1 MYAGSGHS
9 PEPPDEEPPLLL
21 GNYLIGLRE
30 GLEASLVV
38 SILIAYLVK
47 SGHRRALTPVWAGV
61 GSAVMLAVGF
71 GIALTVASGEMQ
83 FKTQESFGGFLSI
96 IAVALV
102 TWMVFWMRR
111 TARFMKAEL
120 EGRLQGAL
128 SMGTGAL
135 FAVAFLAVGREGL
148 ETALFLWTNISNA
161 DSSTQPIVGA
171 VLGLLTA
178 VLLGY
183 LLYRGGLRLN
193 LKRFFT
199 ITGALLIVVAAG
211 VFGYGFHDLQEA
223 SILPGLGTLA
233 FEPST
238 WFSGMGEVGRWL
250 QTALQGVFN
259 LTPQVT
265 VLQAVAWTVYIV
277 PVLALFL
284 RSSKPRAATVP
295 RERTADAHR

>member
-1 MYAGSGHS
+1 M
-9 PEPPDEEPPLLL
+9 LL

-47 SGHRRALTPVWAGV
+47 SGNRRALAPVWGGIGV
-61 GSAVMLAVGF
+61 AVALSVGF
-71 GIALTVASGEMQ
+71 GIALSVASGEMQ
-83 FKTQESFGGFLSI
+83 FRTQETFGGLLSI
-96 IAVALV
+96 IAVGLV

-120 EGRLQGAL
+120 EGKLRGAL
-128 SMGTGAL
+128 SLGTGAL

-148 ETALFLWTNISNA
+148 ETALFLWTNITNA
-161 DSSTQPIVGA
+161 TSSTQPVVGA

-178 VLLGY
+178 VVLAY

-193 LKRFFT
+193 LRRFFT
-199 ITGALLIVVAAG
+199 ITGAALIVVAAG

-223 SILPGLGTLA
+223 SILPGLAMLA
-233 FEPST
+233 FEPNT
-238 WFSGMGEVGRWL
+238 WFAGMGTTGRWL

-265 VLQAVAWTVYIV
+265 VVQAVMWVAYLV
-277 PVLALFL
+277 PVMLLFL
-284 RSSKPRAATVP
+284 RPGRRAPAPRQEAAAV
-295 RERTADAHR
+295 EG

>member
-1 MYAGSGHS
+1 
-9 PEPPDEEPPLLL
+9 LLL

-47 SGHRRALTPVWAGV
+47 SGNRQALTPVWGGV
-61 GSAVMLAVGF
+61 GSAVVLAIGF
-71 GIALTVASGEMQ
+71 GIALSVASGEMQ
-83 FKTQESFGGFLSI
+83 FKTQEAFGGFLSI
-96 IAVALV
+96 IAVGLV

-120 EGRLQGAL
+120 EGKLAGAL

-135 FAVAFLAVGREGL
+135 FFVAFLAVGREGL

-161 DSSTQPIVGA
+161 NNSTEPIIGA
-171 VLGLLTA
+171 VLGLVTA
-178 VLLGY
+178 ALLGY
-183 LLYRGGLRLN
+183 LLYRGGLKLN
-193 LKRFFT
+193 LKKFFT
-199 ITGALLIVVAAG
+199 ITGVALIVVAAG

-223 SILPGLGTLA
+223 SILPGLTTLA
-233 FEPST
+233 FEPSS
-238 WFSGMGEVGRWL
+238 WFAGMGTVGRWL

-265 VLQAVAWTVYIV
+265 VAQAIAWTAYLV
-277 PVLALFL
+277 PVMLLFL
-284 RSSKPRAATVP
+284 RPAKPPVPATP
-295 RERTADAHR
+295 REQTADAGR

>member
-1 MYAGSGHS
+1 
-9 PEPPDEEPPLLL
+9 LLL

-38 SILIAYLVK
+38 SILVAYLVK
-47 SGHRRALTPVWAGV
+47 SGNRKALPPVWGGV
-61 GSAVMLAVGF
+61 GTAIVLAVGF

-83 FKTQESFGGFLSI
+83 FKTQETFGGVLSI
-96 IAVALV
+96 IAVGLV

-120 EGRLQGAL
+120 EGKLEGAL
-128 SMGTGAL
+128 SMGGGAL

-148 ETALFLWTNISNA
+148 ETALFLWTNITNA
-161 DSSTQPIVGA
+161 NNSTEPIIGA
-171 VLGLLTA
+171 VLGLITA
-178 VLLGY
+178 ALLGY
-183 LLYRGGLRLN
+183 LLYRGGLKLN

-199 ITGALLIVVAAG
+199 ITGAALIVVAAG

-223 SILPGLGTLA
+223 SILPGLSTLA

-238 WFSGMGEVGRWL
+238 WFGGLGEAGRWT

-265 VLQAVAWTVYIV
+265 VAQAVAWVVYIV
-277 PVLALFL
+277 PVMFLFL
-284 RSSKPRAATVP
+284 RPGKPPVPAAP
-295 RERTADAHR
+295 LKQPAGADR

>member
-1 MYAGSGHS
+1 
-9 PEPPDEEPPLLL
+9 LLL

-47 SGHRRALTPVWAGV
+47 SGNRTALAPVWGGV
-61 GSAVMLAVGF
+61 GTAIALAIGF
-71 GIALTVASGEMQ
+71 GVALSIASGEMQ
-83 FKTQESFGGFLSI
+83 FKTQEAFGGFLSI
-96 IAVALV
+96 VAVGLV

-128 SMGTGAL
+128 SMGGGAL

-148 ETALFLWTNISNA
+148 ETALFLWTNITNA
-161 DSSTQPIVGA
+161 NNSTEPIIGA

-183 LLYRGGLRLN
+183 LLYRGGLKLN
-193 LKRFFT
+193 LRKFFT
-199 ITGALLIVVAAG
+199 ITGAALIVVAAG

-223 SILPGLGTLA
+223 SILPGLTTLA
-233 FEPST
+233 FEPSR
-238 WFSGMGEVGRWL
+238 WFTGLGEVGRWL

-265 VLQAVAWTVYIV
+265 VAQAIAWVAYIV
-277 PVLALFL
+277 PVMFFFL
-284 RSSKPRAATVP
+284 RPAKPVVPAAP
-295 RERTADAHR
+295 REQPAKAGG

>member
-1 MYAGSGHS
+1 V
-9 PEPPDEEPPLLL
+9 LL

-47 SGHRRALTPVWAGV
+47 SGNRKALAPVWTGV
-61 GSAVMLAVGF
+61 GTAIVLAIGF

-96 IAVALV
+96 IAVGLV

-120 EGRLQGAL
+120 EGKLQGAL

-148 ETALFLWTNISNA
+148 ETALFLWTNITNA
-161 DSSTQPIVGA
+161 DNSTEPIIGA

-193 LKRFFT
+193 LKKFFT
-199 ITGALLIVVAAG
+199 ITGAALIVVAAG

-223 SILPGLGTLA
+223 SILPGLTTLA

-238 WFSGMGEVGRWL
+238 WFSGLGEPGRWL

-265 VLQAVAWTVYIV
+265 VAQAIAWVVYIV
-277 PVLALFL
+277 PVMFLFM
-284 RSSKPRAATVP
+284 RPSKPPVATKP
-295 RERTADAHR
+295 SGEPAPAGR

>member
-1 MYAGSGHS
+1 M
-9 PEPPDEEPPLLL
+9 LL

-47 SGHRRALTPVWAGV
+47 SGNRRALAPVWGGV
-61 GSAVMLAVGF
+61 GAAVAVSVGF
-71 GIALTVASGEMQ
+71 GIALSVASGEMQ
-83 FKTQESFGGFLSI
+83 FKTQETFGGLLSI
-96 IAVALV
+96 IAVGLV

-111 TARFMKAEL
+111 TARFMKSEL
-120 EGRLQGAL
+120 EGKLRGAL
-128 SMGTGAL
+128 SLGTGAL

-148 ETALFLWTNISNA
+148 ETSLFLWTNINNA
-161 DSSTQPIVGA
+161 GSSTQPIIGA

-178 VLLGY
+178 AVLAY
-183 LLYRGGLRLN
+183 LLYRGGLKLN

-199 ITGALLIVVAAG
+199 ITGAALIVVAAG

-223 SILPGLGTLA
+223 TLLPGIGTLA
-233 FEPST
+233 FEPHT
-238 WFSGMGEVGRWL
+238 WFAGMGTAGRWL

-265 VLQAVAWTVYIV
+265 VVQAVMWLLYVV
-277 PVLALFL
+277 PVMLLFL
-284 RSSKPRAATVP
+284 RPAKPVAPTAQRQPATSNG
-295 RERTADAHR
+295 

>member
-1 MYAGSGHS
+1 
-9 PEPPDEEPPLLL
+9 LLL

-47 SGHRRALTPVWAGV
+47 SGNRTALPPVWGGV
-61 GSAVMLAVGF
+61 GTAVVLAIGF
-71 GIALTVASGEMQ
+71 GVTLTVASGEMQ
-83 FKTQESFGGFLSI
+83 FKTQETFGGILSI
-96 IAVALV
+96 VAVGLV

-120 EGRLQGAL
+120 EGKLEGAL
-128 SMGTGAL
+128 SMGGGAL

-148 ETALFLWTNISNA
+148 ETALFLWTNITSAN
-161 DSSTQPIVGA
+161 DSTEPIIGA

-178 VLLGY
+178 ALLGY
-183 LLYRGGLRLN
+183 LLYRGGLKLN

-199 ITGALLIVVAAG
+199 ITGVALIVVAAG

-223 SILPGLGTLA
+223 SILPGLNTLA

-238 WFSGMGEVGRWL
+238 WFSGLGEAGRWT

-265 VLQAVAWTVYIV
+265 VAQAIAWVAYIV
-277 PVLALFL
+277 PVMFLFL
-284 RSSKPRAATVP
+284 RPAKPPVSAVP
-295 RERTADAHR
+295 RKQPAGAGR

>member
-1 MYAGSGHS
+1 MSSTLDPPGAHPGGAGL
-9 PEPPDEEPPLLL
+9 LLL

-47 SGHRRALTPVWAGV
+47 SGARKALPPVWGGV
-61 GSAVMLAVGF
+61 STAVGLSVGF
-71 GIALTVASGEMQ
+71 SVVLSVASGEMR
-83 FKTQESFGGFLSI
+83 FRTQETFGGVLSL
-96 IAVALV
+96 IAVGLV

-120 EGRLQGAL
+120 EGKVDSAL
-128 SMGTGAL
+128 SLGSGAL

-148 ETALFLWTNISNA
+148 ETALFLWTNINNA
-161 DSSTQPIVGA
+161 GSSAQPIAGA

-178 VLLGY
+178 ALLGY
-183 LLYRGGLRLN
+183 LLYRGGLKLN

-199 ITGALLIVVAAG
+199 ITGVALIVVAAG

-223 SILPGLGTLA
+223 SIIPGLSTLA
-233 FEPST
+233 LEPHT
-238 WFSGMGEVGRWL
+238 WFTGMGTPGRWL

-265 VLQAVAWTVYIV
+265 VVQALAWTVYIV
-277 PVLALFL
+277 PVMALFL
-284 RSSKPRAATVP
+284 RRARPLLVP
-295 RERTADAHR
+295 AQHAAGTGR

>member
-1 MYAGSGHS
+1 
-9 PEPPDEEPPLLL
+9 LLL

-47 SGHRRALTPVWAGV
+47 SGNRKALPPVWGGV
-61 GSAVMLAVGF
+61 GTAVALAVAF
-71 GIALTVASGEMQ
+71 GIVLSVASGEMQ
-83 FKTQESFGGFLSI
+83 FKTQETFGGVLSI
-96 IAVALV
+96 VAVGLV

-161 DSSTQPIVGA
+161 NSSTEPVIGA

-178 VLLGY
+178 ALLGY

-193 LKRFFT
+193 LKKFFT
-199 ITGALLIVVAAG
+199 ITGVALIVVAAG

-223 SILPGLGTLA
+223 QILPGLNALA
-233 FEPST
+233 FEPAS
-238 WFSGMGEVGRWL
+238 WFAGMGTVGRWL

-265 VLQAVAWTVYIV
+265 VVQAIAWVVYLV
-277 PVLALFL
+277 PVMVLFL
-284 RSSKPRAATVP
+284 RPAKPAVTTTP
-295 RERTADAHR
+295 REQPAGAGR

>member
-1 MYAGSGHS
+1 
-9 PEPPDEEPPLLL
+9 LLL

-38 SILIAYLVK
+38 SILVAYLVK
-47 SGHRRALTPVWAGV
+47 SGNRKALPPVWGGV
-61 GSAVMLAVGF
+61 GSAIALSIAF
-71 GIALTVASGEMQ
+71 GVALTVASGEMQ
-83 FKTQESFGGFLSI
+83 FKAQETFGGILSI
-96 IAVALV
+96 VAVGLV

-120 EGRLQGAL
+120 EGRLEGAL
-128 SMGTGAL
+128 SLGRGAL

-148 ETALFLWTNISNA
+148 ETALFLWTNITNA
-161 DSSTQPIVGA
+161 NSSTQPIIGA

-178 VLLGY
+178 ALLGY

-199 ITGALLIVVAAG
+199 ITGVALIVVAAG

-223 SILPGLGTLA
+223 SILPGLNSLA
-233 FEPST
+233 FEPHT
-238 WFSGMGEVGRWL
+238 WFSGLGTAGRWL

-265 VLQAVAWTVYIV
+265 IVQAIAWVVYVI
-277 PVLALFL
+277 PVMALFL
-284 RSSKPRAATVP
+284 KPTAAPAP
-295 RERTADAHR
+295 RKQTAPAGH

>member
-1 MYAGSGHS
+1 
-9 PEPPDEEPPLLL
+9 LLL

-30 GLEASLVV
+30 GLEAALVV

-47 SGHRRALTPVWAGV
+47 SGNRKALPPIWGGV
-61 GSAVMLAVGF
+61 GTAVVLAVAF
-71 GIALTVASGEMQ
+71 GIVLSVASGEMQ
-83 FKTQESFGGFLSI
+83 FKTQETFGGVLSI
-96 IAVALV
+96 VAVGLV

-111 TARFMKAEL
+111 TARFMRAEL
-120 EGRLQGAL
+120 EGKLQGAL
-128 SMGTGAL
+128 SMGSGAL

-161 DSSTQPIVGA
+161 NSSTEPIIGA
-171 VLGLLTA
+171 LLGLLTA

-193 LKRFFT
+193 LKKFFM
-199 ITGALLIVVAAG
+199 ITGVALIVVAAG

-223 SILPGLGTLA
+223 QIIPGLKALA
-233 FEPST
+233 FEPAS
-238 WFSGMGEVGRWL
+238 WFAGMGTAGRWL

-265 VLQAVAWTVYIV
+265 VVQAIAWVVYVV
-277 PVLALFL
+277 PVMVLFL
-284 RSSKPRAATVP
+284 RPAKPAVPAAP
-295 RERTADAHR
+295 REQTAGAGR

>member
-1 MYAGSGHS
+1 M
-9 PEPPDEEPPLLL
+9 LL

-47 SGHRRALTPVWAGV
+47 SGDRKALPPVWGGV
-61 GSAVMLAVGF
+61 GTAIVLATGF

-83 FKTQESFGGFLSI
+83 FKTQETFGGILSI
-96 IAVALV
+96 VAVGLV

-120 EGRLQGAL
+120 EGKIEGAL
-128 SMGTGAL
+128 SMGGGAL

-148 ETALFLWTNISNA
+148 ETALFLWTNITSANT
-161 DSSTQPIVGA
+161 STEPIIGA

-178 VLLGY
+178 ALLGY
-183 LLYRGGLRLN
+183 LLYRGGLKLN

-199 ITGALLIVVAAG
+199 ITGVALIVVAAG

-223 SILPGLGTLA
+223 SILPGLNALA

-238 WFSGMGEVGRWL
+238 WFGGLGDAGRWT

-265 VLQAVAWTVYIV
+265 VAQAIAWVAYIV
-277 PVLALFL
+277 PVMFLFL
-284 RSSKPRAATVP
+284 RPAKPPVSAAP
-295 RERTADAHR
+295 RKQPAGADR

>member
-1 MYAGSGHS
+1 M
-9 PEPPDEEPPLLL
+9 LL

-47 SGHRRALTPVWAGV
+47 SGNRKALPPVWGGV
-61 GSAVMLAVGF
+61 STAIALAIGF

-83 FKTQESFGGFLSI
+83 FKTQEIFGGALSI
-96 IAVALV
+96 IAVGLV

-111 TARFMKAEL
+111 TARFMKTEL
-120 EGRLQGAL
+120 EGRLEGAL

-148 ETALFLWTNISNA
+148 ETALFLWTNINSA
-161 DSSTQPIVGA
+161 DSSTQPIIGA
-171 VLGLLTA
+171 LLGLLTA
-178 VLLGY
+178 ALLGY
-183 LLYRGGLRLN
+183 LLYRGGLKLN

-199 ITGALLIVVAAG
+199 VTGIALIVVAAG

-223 SILPGLGTLA
+223 SVLPGLGSLA
-233 FEPST
+233 FEPSS
-238 WFSGMGEVGRWL
+238 WFSGMGHLGRWT

-265 VLQAVAWTVYIV
+265 IVQAVAWVVYIV
-277 PVLALFL
+277 PVMFLFL
-284 RSSKPRAATVP
+284 RPAGPPVK
-295 RERTADAHR
+295 TAPDKQPAGAGR